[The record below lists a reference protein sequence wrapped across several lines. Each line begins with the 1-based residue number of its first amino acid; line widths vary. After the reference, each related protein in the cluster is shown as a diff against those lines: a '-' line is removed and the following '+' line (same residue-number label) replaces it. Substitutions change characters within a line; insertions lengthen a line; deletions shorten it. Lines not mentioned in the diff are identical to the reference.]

1 MEQILEKP
9 KAMKKVCNTVIGGI
23 AYIFYITNANSIPVV
38 NADDL
43 KEDTFSIVYENEK
56 NNIYASFSDFEGISC
71 NLSEYTFDNYIFDK
85 ESMMINDEMIKNYDR
100 LEMISELEDGW
111 DGEDAKSFDIKLI
124 ERIKMII
131 SSLKYQPE
139 IFPTA
144 CETIQLEYDHN
155 NGAYLEFEI
164 GNDDEIKVFS
174 IDENGNEESY
184 NISDDK
190 EVCKVVDKFYG

>member
-71 NLSEYTFDNYIFDK
+71 NL
-85 ESMMINDEMIKNYDR
+85 
-100 LEMISELEDGW
+100 
-111 DGEDAKSFDIKLI
+111 
-124 ERIKMII
+124 
-131 SSLKYQPE
+131 
-139 IFPTA
+139 
-144 CETIQLEYDHN
+144 
-155 NGAYLEFEI
+155 
-164 GNDDEIKVFS
+164 
-174 IDENGNEESY
+174 
-184 NISDDK
+184 
-190 EVCKVVDKFYG
+190 

>member
-71 NLSEYTFDNYIFDK
+71 NLSEYTFDNNIFDK
-85 ESMMINDEMIKNYDR
+85 
-100 LEMISELEDGW
+100 
-111 DGEDAKSFDIKLI
+111 EDAKSFDIKLI